1 MGPNVNL
8 WAAWIGILL
17 GMSSGVIPG
26 LFFRGEKWMGGYAS
40 WERRLTRLGHISF
53 FGLGFTN
60 LGYALTMRSLGVESG
75 QFWPSLLFIVGA
87 ISMPTVCYL
96 CAWKPPV
103 RHLFFIP
110 VTSLLAATVL
120 TLIELYKVLPC

>member
-1 MGPNVNL
+1 MV
-8 WAAWIGILL
+8 
-17 GMSSGVIPG
+17 SGVIPG

-53 FGLGFTN
+53 FGLGFIN
-60 LGYALTMRSLGVESG
+60 LAFGLTMRSFGITENLH
-75 QFWPSLLFIVGA
+75 WPSLLFIVGA

-96 CAWKPPV
+96 CAWKPPI

-110 VTSLLAATVL
+110 VLSLLIATII
-120 TLIELYKVLPC
+120 TLNKIWP